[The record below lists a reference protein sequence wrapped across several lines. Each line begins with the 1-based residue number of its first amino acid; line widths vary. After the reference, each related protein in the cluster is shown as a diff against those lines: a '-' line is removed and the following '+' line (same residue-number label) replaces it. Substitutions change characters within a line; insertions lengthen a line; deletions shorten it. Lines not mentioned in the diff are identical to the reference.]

1 MSFVKHFKYN
11 GPVRRYARMSIGCR
25 GRLSTR
31 PNGGGNTREVADGIG
46 RTVRAGPDAAGGG
59 RTRRALEVIVP
70 AFNEEKRLAPCL
82 SALREQLVN
91 VDGVAASIRV
101 IDNGST
107 DRTAEVVD
115 KANRMSWAVPVYL
128 SGCAMRGKGSAVARG
143 MVTSKADWVGFC
155 DADLAT
161 PATTINDAVAYLRD
175 GWDVVIGSRLVEGAR
190 RVRRQSALRRVEGLG
205 FRLLTADLVRDVRD
219 TQCGFKFFQGEAAR
233 RLFSKASLT
242 GFAFDI
248 EILALAADLGMSIKE
263 IPVVWTDGDGSTLRP
278 LHDAPDII
286 RELSLLRRRRR
297 AIRLLCEDRPATE
310 RC

>member
-1 MSFVKHFKYN
+1 M
-11 GPVRRYARMSIGCR
+11 
-25 GRLSTR
+25 
-31 PNGGGNTREVADGIG
+31 
-46 RTVRAGPDAAGGG
+46 
-59 RTRRALEVIVP
+59 IVP

-82 SALREQLVN
+82 SALREQLVK
-91 VDGVAASIRV
+91 VEGVAASIRV

-115 KANRMSWAVPVYL
+115 KVNRTSWAVPVYL
-128 SGCAMRGKGSAVARG
+128 NGCAMQGKGSAVARG

-161 PATTINDAVAYLRD
+161 PASTINDAVAYLRD

-205 FRLLTADLVRDVRD
+205 FRLLTGDLVRDVRD

-263 IPVVWTDGDGSTLRP
+263 IPVVWTDGAGSTLRP

-297 AIRLLCEDRPATE
+297 SASHRCQDRPADGAELMRQPRRSASWKASGGPRPAPHGPALPGVQLARFRPSPLGRRRGLLRAT
-310 RC
+310 RPASWPPRARMWSS